1 MACKSKIISL
11 GKTNKFLFLILVGSV
26 LLTSLTIVENFTK
39 FFADENK
46 HPVIYSMT
54 YSIGLSLSFIL
65 VIIYKIRSKRKN
77 KGTNLLLNAQNELTS
92 FSVAY
97 PSHIISFKE
106 KFLWILLTS
115 GINYFAYIFFC
126 IYWFNYDT
134 YLNLWGITL
143 PVMSVFSQFILK
155 IKLYKHH
162 YLAIFIVVI
171 FGFSYNFV
179 VDKFSEDNIKNYDS
193 YLVQFMTEC
202 LISLMNV
209 MYKYLMNK
217 KYIVSYEILFIEGII
232 ELILGI
238 ITLII
243 TTNIGAIDNFM
254 DFIEQIDAK
263 EIMLLIVLTLIQFL
277 LYLIEIIIIDM
288 FSPFHIILINII
300 RDYILFFANFDKV
313 SLFVSIYVTICIC
326 VCVFMILVFTE
337 ILELNF
343 FGLSKMTKKNI
354 EKRAQIDV
362 IDIYDDNKS
371 ERIESRG
378 YVFDL
383 KNNDEPKECKDKE
396 MKEIKRLDTS
406 SSIENEF

>member
-11 GKTNKFLFLILVGSV
+11 GKTNKFLFLILVGSI

-39 FFADENK
+39 FFALENK

-77 KGTNLLLNAQNELTS
+77 KGINLLLNAQNELTS

-179 VDKFSEDNIKNYDS
+179 ADKFSEDNIKNYDS
-193 YLVQFMTEC
+193 YLVEFMTEC

-217 KYIVSYEILFIEGII
+217 KYIVSYEILFI
-232 ELILGI
+232 
-238 ITLII
+238 
-243 TTNIGAIDNFM
+243 DNFM
-254 DFIEQIDAK
+254 DFIEQIDTK
-263 EIMLLIVLTLIQFL
+263 ESILLIVLILIQFL

-313 SLFVSIYVTICIC
+313 SLFVSIYITICIC
-326 VCVFMILVFTE
+326 VCIFMILVFTE

-396 MKEIKRLDTS
+396 MKEIKRLDTG